1 MLEQLSL
8 RLKAFA
14 ASLTLDLF
22 YVFRH
27 KEVPTD
33 SECSVGSAV
42 CHQNVVTVWLSLNLF
57 SWLPSI
63 YENESSFIFNLLI

>member
-42 CHQNVVTVWLSLNLF
+42 CH
-57 SWLPSI
+57 
-63 YENESSFIFNLLI
+63 

>member
-1 MLEQLSL
+1 MCGCAVQTTRRALLEQLSL
-8 RLKAFA
+8 RQKAFA

-33 SECSVGSAV
+33 SECSVGIGV
-42 CHQNVVTVWLSLNLF
+42 CH
-57 SWLPSI
+57 
-63 YENESSFIFNLLI
+63 